1 MINGNSGLKEE
12 IKENNQKSK
21 AEFNKEL
28 KDFKLL
34 FANMN
39 RK

>member
-1 MINGNSGLKEE
+1 MTNVNSSFQKT

-39 RK
+39 CK